1 MTKLNCKV
9 GDLAITVN
17 TELWMNQG
25 FIVRVIEWI
34 GMMEWSNFGLIPVWR
49 VEPVNE
55 FQFLYYKSGD
65 WTEALEVGP
74 VPDRCLRPI
83 TPPKGELEILEEDL
97 ELVD

>member
-34 GMMEWSNFGLIPVWR
+34 GVMAVSYTHLTLPTKRIV
-49 VEPVNE
+49 
-55 FQFLYYKSGD
+55 
-65 WTEALEVGP
+65 
-74 VPDRCLRPI
+74 
-83 TPPKGELEILEEDL
+83 
-97 ELVD
+97 